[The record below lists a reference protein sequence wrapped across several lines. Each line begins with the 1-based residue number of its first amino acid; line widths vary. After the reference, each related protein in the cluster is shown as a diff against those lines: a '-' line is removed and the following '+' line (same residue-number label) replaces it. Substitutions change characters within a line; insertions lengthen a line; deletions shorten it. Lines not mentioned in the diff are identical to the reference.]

1 MTRLILVCVAVM
13 FAGRVAHAQ
22 AFPNGA
28 DLVFNKVYFQDQDDG
43 EYREPVDDD
52 DAYFYLNYA
61 HCECARKGLG
71 NQQKIA
77 YDITLLNNMS
87 TMTNEPA
94 EVWVG
99 TGCDNETTRPLQCTK
114 TAASIPNVDQI
125 PSAGQAR
132 IELSLFQ
139 VFFPLAT
146 DPMMASCAPGGTGI
160 EQSAKVWLIAD
171 AMGNDGT
178 LDYFKST
185 DVPTTDTS
193 AMTAI
198 VKAVDT
204 KAPEVPPNLKVES
217 GEESIVISWDTPS
230 NPDSIYVF
238 QALCIDPEG
247 LNPAEVDAKYQT
259 QFDVCGEDSG
269 ITLGELDQGGDGT
282 LISETP
288 APFIALDTNFVCGE
302 ASKTAPNLT
311 IKELDNGKAYQ
322 VALLAVDRYGNVA
335 GTRFMRTVT
344 PQPVTDL
351 WEDLHDRNSAV
362 DGGCLLSQTYGDG
375 NPLTRVLRDFRDTT
389 LARTGYG
396 RGLTH
401 AYYATLGKLTVEGS
415 IVLRVIAGLL
425 LAPFV
430 VVALLWHALTLPGLL
445 ALIALLAFRR
455 RLKRY
460 ALAVLLLAPSLA
472 SADDFEPYW
481 ATSEQEDASLLTIPE
496 VDWHVGIKVGPY
508 IPEIDLQAGLNAAT
522 GMGPYEAMFGDYYT
536 LNSDGVTVKKH
547 EQRVWQVLPML
558 DVDRV
563 LWEGFGQF
571 TVGGSIGYMQKS
583 AYAYVAG
590 TSPDD
595 EMRPRST
602 SGKNTFRLIP
612 AAATVGY
619 RFTYLDDAYGI
630 PVVPYVRGGLSYYVW
645 WMKAPNGN
653 LSKICDA
660 DSPEGMC
667 NNENKAYGGSFGFQ
681 GSIGLSIRAER
692 IDANA
697 ATSMRTSGLMHAGFY
712 AELSYAKVDG
722 FGSDSKLSVGDNTW
736 FAGVDFEF

>member
-13 FAGRVAHAQ
+13 FAGRAAHAQ

-28 DLVFNKVYFQDQDDG
+28 ELVFNKVFFQDEDDG
-43 EYREPVDDD
+43 NYREPRNDDD
-52 DAYFYLNYA
+52 SYFYLNYA
-61 HCECARKGLG
+61 HCECARKKLG

-77 YDITLLNNMS
+77 YDITLSMPTTTTS
-87 TMTNEPA
+87 KPA

-99 TGCDNETTRPLQCTK
+99 TGCENDTTRPLQCTK
-114 TAASIPNVDQI
+114 TSQMIGNVDQI

-132 IELSLFQ
+132 IELSLFE

-146 DPMMASCAPGGTGI
+146 DLAMASCAPNGIGI
-160 EQSAKVWLIAD
+160 EQSAKIWLLVD
-171 AMGNDGT
+171 AEPNDGKP
-178 LDYFKST
+178 DYFKST
-185 DVPTTDTS
+185 DIPTIDTT
-193 AMTAI
+193 AMTAM

-204 KAPEVPPNLKVES
+204 KAPEVPTNLKVAS
-217 GEESIVISWDTPS
+217 GEESIVISWDPPS

-247 LNPAEVDAKYQT
+247 LNPAEAEAKYQT
-259 QFDVCGEDSG
+259 QFDVCGEDAG
-269 ITLGELDQGGDGT
+269 VTLGEIDQGGDGT
-282 LISETP
+282 LVTEMP
-288 APFIALDTNFVCGE
+288 APFKTLDTNFVCGE
-302 ASKTAPNLT
+302 ASKTAQSLT

-335 GTRFMRTVT
+335 GTRFLRTVS

-351 WEDLHDRNSAV
+351 WEDIHDRDGAI
-362 DGGCLLSQTYGDG
+362 DGGCLLSQTYGEG

-396 RGLTH
+396 RALTH

-415 IVLRVIAGLL
+415 VVLRVIAGLY
-425 LAPFV
+425 LAPLV
-430 VVALLWHALTLPGLL
+430 IIALLWHALSLPGLL
-445 ALIALLAFRR
+445 ALIAVIALRRRIKRYLLA
-455 RLKRY
+455 L
-460 ALAVLLLAPSLA
+460 ALLVPSLA

-481 ATSEQEDASLLTIPE
+481 ATSEQEDASLMTIPE
-496 VDWHVGIKVGPY
+496 VDWHVGVKVGPY
-508 IPEIDLQAGLNAAT
+508 IPEIDLQAGLNAKT
-522 GMGPYEAMFGDYYT
+522 GLGPYEAMFGDWYT
-536 LNSDGVTVKKH
+536 PDSNGDGMPEKH
-547 EQRVWQVLPML
+547 DQRVWQVLPML

-571 TVGGSIGYMQKS
+571 TVGGSLGYMQKS

-590 TSPDD
+590 TSEDD
-595 EMRPRST
+595 KKRERST
-602 SGKNTFRLIP
+602 AGKNTFRLIP
-612 AAATVGY
+612 MAATVGY

-653 LSKICDA
+653 LSKVCDA

-667 NNENKAYGGSFGFQ
+667 ENANKAYGGSFGFQ
-681 GSIGLSIRAER
+681 GAVGLSIRAER
-692 IDANA
+692 IDSAA

>member
-13 FAGRVAHAQ
+13 FAGRAAHAQ

-28 DLVFNKVYFQDQDDG
+28 ELVFNKVYFQDQDDG
-43 EYREPVDDD
+43 EFREPVDDD
-52 DAYFYLNYA
+52 DSYFYLNYA

-71 NQQKIA
+71 KQQKIA
-77 YDITLLNNMS
+77 YDITLSMPT

-99 TGCDNETTRPLQCTK
+99 TGCESDTTRPLQCRK
-114 TAASIPNVDQI
+114 TSQSIPNVDQI
-125 PSAGQAR
+125 PTAGQAR
-132 IELSLFQ
+132 IELSLFE
-139 VFFPLAT
+139 VFFPLVT
-146 DPMMASCAPGGTGI
+146 DPTMASCTPNGTGI
-160 EQSAKVWLIAD
+160 EQSAKIWLLAD

-185 DVPTTDTS
+185 DIPTTDTT

-204 KAPEVPPNLKVES
+204 KAPEVPPNLRVAS

-230 NPDSIYVF
+230 NPDAIYTY

-247 LNPAEVDAKYQT
+247 EPVASIDPAYQT
-259 QFDVCGEDSG
+259 QFDVCGQDAG
-269 ITLGELDQGGDGT
+269 ITLSTVDPGGSGT
-282 LISETP
+282 VVDTIPPEFQT
-288 APFIALDTNFVCGE
+288 LDTNFICG
-302 ASKTAPNLT
+302 TATQTATSLT
-311 IKELDNGKAYQ
+311 IKEIDNGKAYK
-322 VALLAVDRYGNVA
+322 VALLAIDRHGNAA
-335 GTRFMRTVT
+335 GAWFTRTVT

-351 WEDLHDRNSAV
+351 WEDIHDRDGAI
-362 DGGCLLSQTYGDG
+362 DGGCLLSQTYGEG

-396 RGLTH
+396 RALTH
-401 AYYATLGKLTVEGS
+401 AYYATVGKVTVEGS
-415 IVLRVIAGLL
+415 IVLRVIAGLY

-430 VVALLWHALTLPGLL
+430 VVALLWHALSLPGLL
-445 ALIALLAFRR
+445 ALIAVIAFRR
-455 RLKRY
+455 RIKRY
-460 ALAVLLLAPSLA
+460 MLALVVLVPSIA

-481 ATSEQEDASLLTIPE
+481 ETGEQDDASLMTIPE
-496 VDWHVGIKVGPY
+496 VDWRVGVKVGPY
-508 IPEIDLQAGLNAAT
+508 IPEIDLQAGLNAKT
-522 GMGPYEAMFGDYYT
+522 GLGPYEAMFGDYYT
-536 LNSDGVTVKKH
+536 LESDGVTVKKH
-547 EQRVWQVLPML
+547 DQRVWQVLPML

-571 TVGGSIGYMQKS
+571 TVGGSLGYMQKS

-590 TSPDD
+590 TKQDD
-595 EMRPRST
+595 EMRIRST

-612 AAATVGY
+612 MAATVGY

-653 LSKICDA
+653 LSKVCDA

-667 NNENKAYGGSFGFQ
+667 ENANKAYGGSFGFQ
-681 GSIGLSIRAER
+681 GAVGLSIRAER
-692 IDANA
+692 IDADA